1 MLRNIFTKVV
11 SYSVAGAVIV
21 PGFALIGLGG
31 VMLVAMGKLIEI
43 RYDI

>member
-1 MLRNIFTKVV
+1 MLRKILTKVV

-31 VMLVAMGKLIEI
+31 VMLVTLGKLRKI
-43 RYDI
+43 RYDL